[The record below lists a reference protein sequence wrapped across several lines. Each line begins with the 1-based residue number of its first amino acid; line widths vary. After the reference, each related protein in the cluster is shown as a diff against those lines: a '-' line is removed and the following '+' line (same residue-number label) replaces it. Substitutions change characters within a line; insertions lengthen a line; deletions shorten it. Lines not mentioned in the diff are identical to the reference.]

1 LDPLAENPKEL
12 AKAKKA
18 ASSRE
23 AFLIGAL
30 LLLGTLPYL
39 NTLGNSFV
47 YDDDYQVLSNPYLR
61 SFHHIRQI
69 VSSSVWSFRYSKVP
83 TNYYRPLMMIQYL
96 LLYQIYGPLA
106 YVFHLGNL
114 ILHVL
119 VVILLYLLTR
129 RLFRSEAIGF
139 LSAAIF
145 ALHPV
150 HTEAVAW
157 VAAVSDLQLGLFVLL
172 TFWLFLNLGDP
183 ERKRWW
189 TASMMCFCFVLAL
202 LSKEPAIAFPAI
214 AAAYE
219 HFFAEDRT
227 TTSWREKG
235 RRYAP
240 LWVVAALYLTARI
253 GFMGSLVPRL
263 QRPGL
268 PWGRAI
274 LSSITL
280 TGDYLT
286 KLVWPAHLSALYS
299 FVATPSWRE
308 PGFIA
313 GMAWIVGVALLFLLL
328 WKKNR
333 MAAFGIVWLVP
344 MLAPALNARWMAAN
358 VFSERYLYVPSIGFC
373 WLLAA
378 GIVAL
383 WSLATKKRE
392 AFARVGLASACVI
405 IGGIATVRIM
415 DRNAEWH
422 DELTFYRV
430 MVAQNPNN
438 ATAHCDLGSAYWNQS
453 QYAEAMKEWNTALL
467 CDPNNVV
474 ALGNLGRVAVFQGRY
489 DDAIPI
495 LRKAIKI
502 NASNAEAHVA
512 LAQALAGQ
520 GHDEEAETEFRTAIQ
535 ISAFDSDAYNALAH
549 FYVDRGQI
557 AKAEGAFRK
566 SAGIMMNT
574 EGLDGLAD
582 IALKK
587 NDLGEAEKYFREA
600 AEFDSYDHHAHY
612 ELAIIYAE
620 SGRLADAE
628 REYQMGEKV
637 DVGTD
642 PLSKEAKAEMDKHGG
657 R

>member
-1 LDPLAENPKEL
+1 LPERS
-12 AKAKKA
+12 KALSKTKTTV
-18 ASSRE
+18 SSRE

-69 VSSSVWSFRYSKVP
+69 VASSVWSFRYSKVP
-83 TNYYRPLMMIQYL
+83 TNYYRPMMMVQYL

-106 YVFHLGNL
+106 YMFHLGNL

-119 VVILLYLLTR
+119 VVILIFLLTR

-145 ALHPV
+145 ALHPI

-157 VAAVSDLQLGLFVLL
+157 VAAVSDLQLGVFILL
-172 TFWLFLNLGDP
+172 TFWFFLNLADP
-183 ERKRWW
+183 KRNKWW
-189 TASMMCFCFVLAL
+189 TAPMMCFCFILSL
-202 LSKEPAIAFPAI
+202 LSKEPAIAFPVI
-214 AAAYE
+214 AVAYE
-219 HFFAEDRT
+219 HFFADDRM
-227 TTSWREKG
+227 TTSWREKM
-235 RRYAP
+235 RRYTP
-240 LWVVAALYLTARI
+240 LWVVAAIYMTARI

-274 LSSITL
+274 LSSVTL

-286 KLVWPAHLSALYS
+286 KLVWPSHLSALYS
-299 FVATPSWRE
+299 FVATPSIHE

-313 GMAWIVGVALLFLLL
+313 GVAWILGVLLLFFLL

-373 WLLAA
+373 WLVAV

-383 WSLATKKRE
+383 WNIATARRLAFVKI
-392 AFARVGLASACVI
+392 GLASACLVVA
-405 IGGIATVRIM
+405 GFASVRIVK
-415 DRNAEWH
+415 RNTDWH

-453 QYAEAMKEWNTALL
+453 QFAEALKEWNTALQ

-474 ALGNLGRVAVFQGRY
+474 ALGNLGRVAVFEGRY
-489 DDAIPI
+489 SDAIPI

-520 GHDEEAETEFRTAIQ
+520 GHDDEAEREFLTAIQ
-535 ISAFDSDAYNALAH
+535 ISAYDSDAYNALAK
-549 FYVDRGQI
+549 FYEEKGRI
-557 AKAEGAFRK
+557 PEAETAYRK
-566 SAGIMMNT
+566 SAGIMQNT
-574 EGLDGLAD
+574 DGLDGLAD
-582 IALKK
+582 IELKQ
-587 NDLGEAEKYFREA
+587 NRLDEAEKYYRQA
-600 AEFDSYDHHAHY
+600 AEFDSYDHHAIY
-612 ELAIIYAE
+612 ELAIIYAKA
-620 SGRLADAE
+620 GRLAEAE
-628 REYQMGEKV
+628 REYQAGEKV
-637 DVGTD
+637 DIGTD
-642 PLSKEAKAEMDKHGG
+642 PLAKQARTEIDARRGH
-657 R
+657 